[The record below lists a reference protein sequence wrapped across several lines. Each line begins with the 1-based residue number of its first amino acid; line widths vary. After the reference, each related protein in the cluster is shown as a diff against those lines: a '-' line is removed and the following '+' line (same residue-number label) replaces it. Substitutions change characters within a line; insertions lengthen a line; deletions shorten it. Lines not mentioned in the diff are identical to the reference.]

1 MSSATQ
7 ERRLGLAA
15 PVGVPWPTAG
25 GFVTASQRRERAVS
39 VAIDEPAQEALPR
52 RGVPRWARRSLLALT
67 AVATVVLVLASLM
80 VGGYDIT
87 LQGLLDDPAQREM
100 FLISRVPRTLAL
112 IFAALAMSFS
122 GVIMQMITQ
131 NKFVEPSTAGTSQW
145 AGLGVLTAFIVVPA
159 ASPMLRMLIA
169 TGFAFVGTMIFLGVL
184 RRVAVR
190 SSIIV
195 PLVGIMLGAVVGAV
209 TTFLAGNFD
218 LLQSMSAWR
227 SGGFSSVVRGFY
239 EPLWAV
245 VAIAV
250 LTYLLAS
257 RFTIAGLGK
266 DVATSVGLRY
276 EHVVILG
283 TAMVALATGVTSV
296 VVGFIPF
303 LGLIVPNIVS
313 MVMGDDMRKNLP
325 WVAVLGIGLL
335 MACDLV
341 GRVVVAPME
350 IPASV
355 ILGAVG
361 AVVFIALVVRQRRH
375 VSA

>member
-7 ERRLGLAA
+7 ERPLTLAA
-15 PVGVPWPTAG
+15 PAVPVTAPWTG
-25 GFVTASQRRERAVS
+25 GFVTAAQRRERAVA
-39 VAIDEPAQEALPR
+39 VEEPTTTAAPR
-52 RGVPRWARRSLLALT
+52 RGLPTWARRLLLVLSATATVALVVASLL
-67 AVATVVLVLASLM
+67 

-87 LQGLLDDPAQREM
+87 LQGLLSDPAQREM

-112 IFAALAMSFS
+112 IFAAVAMSFS

-145 AGLGVLTAFIVVPA
+145 AGLGVLATLIVVPGA
-159 ASPMLRMLIA
+159 PPMVKMLIA
-169 TGFAFVGTMIFLGVL
+169 TAFAFLGTMIFLGVL

-218 LLQSMSAWR
+218 LLQSMSSWR

-245 VAIAV
+245 VVIAV
-250 LTYLLAS
+250 LTYVMAS
-257 RFTIAGLGK
+257 RFTLAGLGK

-276 EHVVILG
+276 EHVVIAG
-283 TAMVALATGVTSV
+283 TAMVALSTGVTSV

-313 MVMGDDMRKNLP
+313 MVMGDDIRRNLP
-325 WVAVLGIGLL
+325 WVAVLGVGLL

-361 AVVFIALVVRQRRH
+361 AVVFIGLVVRQRRH